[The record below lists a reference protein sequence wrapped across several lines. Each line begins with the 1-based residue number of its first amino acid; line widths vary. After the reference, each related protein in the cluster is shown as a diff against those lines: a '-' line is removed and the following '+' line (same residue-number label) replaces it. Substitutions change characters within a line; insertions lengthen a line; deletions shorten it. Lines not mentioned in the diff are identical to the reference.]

1 MGNTALIVV
10 AIAAAVVGIA
20 VIAMFLVGPRR

>member
-1 MGNTALIVV
+1 MGKTALVVV
-10 AIAAAVVGIA
+10 AIAAAAVGIV

>member
-10 AIAAAVVGIA
+10 AIAAAVVGIV